1 MDYMEKITD
10 LRARKKD
17 LKDQAAKLVEED
29 KLDDA
34 TALAD
39 QMETINKQIAGLE
52 ALAKASREGADPVY
66 DGVLHDGEGKPRD
79 GGKDAPKPF
88 ATLGEQLKAISD
100 FRRSHVEDKRL
111 QQVNNAALG
120 ANEGT
125 GADGGFLIQTDFA
138 GQILESAVQQSPLLN
153 RLDRQTCSSA
163 ANAMRWLSVDETDV
177 SKSVFG
183 GVQMYWAS
191 EAGTVAASRPQFREM
206 KMDLEKMMG
215 FAYATDEML
224 TDAAFMTGFFGS
236 AFTLAA
242 DRLLTESVISGDGVG
257 KPLGLLHSKAL
268 LAVDKESSQAA
279 GTFTGANAIKMQA
292 RAMPRHRDRL
302 AWLMHPDVEEQL
314 PYLAIQSGEAAK
326 FLWNPEGGLGNFDT
340 QRVLNKPV
348 LFEDSCSAL
357 GSKGDILLVDPYMYI
372 LLTKGTA
379 KQDWSI
385 HVEFLTDQN
394 CFRMV
399 FRCNGAP
406 KVSKPLTIKN
416 STKTRSPFVALAD
429 RKYGGASMKRIF
441 EKLAF
446 ANVFAPQSVEASTEK
461 TTGYVDASGTEEVA
475 FLISAAALGKGK
487 SLTVTLMAADDASG
501 SGAKA
506 VGEAAVFTD
515 PVGTEPQVVAVSY
528 QVSPLNGR
536 YVAVKLQHDAAA
548 AVVCGVL
555 AAADGMYLPPANG
568 MTLVV

>member
-39 QMETINKQIAGLE
+39 QMEAINKQIAGLE

-268 LAVDKESSQAA
+268 LAVDKVML
-279 GTFTGANAIKMQA
+279 T
-292 RAMPRHRDRL
+292 
-302 AWLMHPDVEEQL
+302 
-314 PYLAIQSGEAAK
+314 
-326 FLWNPEGGLGNFDT
+326 
-340 QRVLNKPV
+340 
-348 LFEDSCSAL
+348 FEDSAIEAIANAAFTANETAEDIGARRLHAVFEQVLEDISFNA
-357 GSKGDILLVDPYMYI
+357 GDENMPPFELTINGEYVQQHLSGENKPTDLRKYI
-372 LLTKGTA
+372 L
-379 KQDWSI
+379 
-385 HVEFLTDQN
+385 
-394 CFRMV
+394 
-399 FRCNGAP
+399 
-406 KVSKPLTIKN
+406 
-416 STKTRSPFVALAD
+416 
-429 RKYGGASMKRIF
+429 
-441 EKLAF
+441 
-446 ANVFAPQSVEASTEK
+446 
-461 TTGYVDASGTEEVA
+461 
-475 FLISAAALGKGK
+475 
-487 SLTVTLMAADDASG
+487 
-501 SGAKA
+501 
-506 VGEAAVFTD
+506 
-515 PVGTEPQVVAVSY
+515 
-528 QVSPLNGR
+528 
-536 YVAVKLQHDAAA
+536 
-548 AVVCGVL
+548 
-555 AAADGMYLPPANG
+555 
-568 MTLVV
+568 